1 MKYTCKL
8 VINLPRE
15 RVVEFFDDPDNLVQ
29 WMEGLQSFEHVS
41 GTPGRPGAK
50 SRLTFARD
58 NGETFDMIE
67 TLTRYNLPDEISGTY
82 ETDGVRNVIENWFVE
97 DGPNATSMG
106 GRQHLR
112 VRRLHAHR
120 VVVHAAAVQTPFA
133 QGHARVQGLCR
144 EHRPGLRGHFGRRRV
159 GTSAGHRGQNAV
171 SGIHAAHSVD
181 RPAVEFP
188 VGGSTVVG
196 GR

>member
-82 ETDGVRNVIENWFVE
+82 ETDGVRNVIENRFIKE
-97 DGPNATSMG
+97 GPDATSWVAHNVFDFG
-106 GRQHLR
+106 GFMRLASWFMRPLFKRQSLTIMR
-112 VRRLHAHR
+112 GFKV
-120 VVVHAAAVQTPFA
+120 FA
-133 QGHARVQGLCR
+133 ETTALAS
-144 EHRPGLRGHFGRRRV
+144 EDI
-159 GTSAGHRGQNAV
+159 SAG
-171 SGIHAAHSVD
+171 D
-181 RPAVEFP
+181 E
-188 VGGSTVVG
+188 
-196 GR
+196 